1 MVSMEPGQPDDPE
14 RAARQAEQAARTQL
28 NLGMTQRRLRRF
40 WRILPTA
47 PRCKM
52 CNGPFG
58 GPGGAVSR
66 LLGKGRWPANPMY
79 CRLCFKD
86 LYRRRAGAEI
96 ECTLLFAD
104 IRGSTNLA
112 ETMHARDFR
121 ALLDRFYATASEVLV
136 AHDAIVDKFVGD
148 EVIGIFIQA
157 LTGELHARRGID
169 AGLALLRS
177 TGNETDTP
185 WVPIGIGVNSGL
197 AYVGVVGTAE
207 HVEFTALGD
216 AVNITARLAS
226 AAGRGELLVTSSA
239 ARAAELADE
248 GREHRRLG
256 LKGKSEE
263 TDVVVLTLAGSD
275 GVLGDLR
282 PS

>member
-1 MVSMEPGQPDDPE
+1 MEPGQPDDPE

-28 NLGMTQRRLRRF
+28 NLGTTARRLRRF

-66 LLGKGRWPANPMY
+66 LIGKGRWPANPAY
-79 CRLCFKD
+79 CRACFKD

-96 ECTLLFAD
+96 ECSLLFAD
-104 IRGSTNLA
+104 IRGSTSLA
-112 ETMHARDFR
+112 EAMHARDFR
-121 ALLDRFYATASEVLV
+121 TLVDRFYATASEVLV
-136 AHDAIVDKFVGD
+136 EHDAVVDKFVGD

-157 LTGELHARRGID
+157 LTGELHARRAID

-177 TGNETDTP
+177 TGNDTHTP
-185 WVPIGIGVNSGL
+185 WVPIGIGVHSGL

-216 AVNITARLAS
+216 VVNVTARLAS
-226 AAGRGELLVTSSA
+226 AAGRGELLVTDA
-239 ARAAELADE
+239 AASTAELAAE
-248 GREHRRLG
+248 GRERRHLD
-256 LKGKSEE
+256 LKGKSEA
-263 TDVVVLTLAGSD
+263 TDVLVLTLGQA
-275 GVLGDLR
+275 
-282 PS
+282 